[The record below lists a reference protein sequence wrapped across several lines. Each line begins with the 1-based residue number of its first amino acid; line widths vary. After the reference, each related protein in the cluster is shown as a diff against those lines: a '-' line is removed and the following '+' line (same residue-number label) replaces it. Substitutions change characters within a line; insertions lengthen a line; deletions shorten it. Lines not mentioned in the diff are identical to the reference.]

1 MNQYPAAV
9 LSDGEA
15 FSIDQLMP
23 GNQNAKLGSRLQML
37 EQKSVY
43 IQRVPVAVDASG
55 GLAFTAEVSGELV
68 DAWVVCT
75 AANASG
81 TLGIRRSTT
90 NLTTLMVCAVIDV
103 LTRTA
108 LVLQSGKAIVQGEAL
123 NVKANGAN
131 DRGIVYMAILR
142 S

>member
-1 MNQYPAAV
+1 MKTNILLDEPAAR
-9 LSDGEA
+9 
-15 FSIDQLMP
+15 QLNDSSP
-23 GNQNAKLGSRLQML
+23 AAKNARLGDRVKELQQRTL
-37 EQKSVY
+37 C
-43 IQRVPVAVDASG
+43 IQRVPVEADASG
-55 GLAFTAEVSGELV
+55 GLAFTAEYSGELV

-90 NLTTLMVCAVIDV
+90 ALTTLMVCAVIDV

-108 LVLQSGKAIVQGEAL
+108 LVLQSGKTITEGETL
-123 NVKANGAN
+123 NVKANGAS
-131 DRGIVYMAILR
+131 DRGVVYMAVLR

>member
-1 MNQYPAAV
+1 MSATPAV
-9 LSDGEA
+9 LTEA
-15 FSIDQLMP
+15 EAQVINGLMP
-23 GNQNAKLGSRLQML
+23 GNQNARIGDRLKELQDR
-37 EQKSVY
+37 SVA
-43 IQRVPVAVDASG
+43 IQRIPIAADASG
-55 GLAFTAEVSGELV
+55 GLSFIAEYSGELV

-81 TLGIRRSTT
+81 TLGIRRSSTA
-90 NLTTLMVCAVIDV
+90 LTTLMICAVIDV

-108 LVLQSGKAIVQGEAL
+108 LVLQSGKAIVAGETL
-123 NVKANGAN
+123 NIKANGAS